1 MEDSLES
8 PSLKVKVVIALL
20 ALIEAE
26 VITML
31 YPLLPFMVEHFLEPG
46 SSEQQISEGSGNLEG
61 IYRLMQFFGC
71 IWV

>member
-8 PSLKVKVVIALL
+8 PSLKVKFSIALL
-20 ALIEAE
+20 AMIEAE
-26 VITML
+26 VMTLL
-31 YPLLPFMVEHFLEPG
+31 YPILPFIVEHFLEPG

-71 IWV
+71 IFS